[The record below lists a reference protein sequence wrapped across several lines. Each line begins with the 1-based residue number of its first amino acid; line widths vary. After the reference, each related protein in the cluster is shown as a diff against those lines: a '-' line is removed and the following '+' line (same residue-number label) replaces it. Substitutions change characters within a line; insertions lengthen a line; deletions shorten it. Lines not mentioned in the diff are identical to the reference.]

1 MNKIFGIFVFLFL
14 ISCSNIEFV
23 YEGDKGLINPL
34 YEKTHVKTS
43 GIDEAFINSYISTLF
58 GTNKEN
64 QFNLLIKIEEKQTK
78 RSVKLNQTVSNL
90 RYELNFKYNLKLN
103 GGCTT
108 YKKEILSYFSIKPKS
123 SGYNYGTDISLEK
136 NYELAVMD
144 NLNRFLS
151 FLENE
156 NINECK

>member
-1 MNKIFGIFVFLFL
+1 MKKFFGIFVFLFL

-23 YEGDKGLINPL
+23 YEDDNGLINPL

-58 GTNKEN
+58 GINKEN
-64 QFNLLIKIEEKQTK
+64 EFNLLIEVDEKQTK

-108 YKKEILSYFSIKPKS
+108 YKKELLSYFTIKPKS

>member
-1 MNKIFGIFVFLFL
+1 MKKLFVIFMFLVL
-14 ISCSNIEFV
+14 ISCTNIEFV
-23 YEGDKGLINPL
+23 YEDDNGLINPL

-58 GTNKEN
+58 GTNKANE
-64 QFNLLIKIEEKQTK
+64 FNLLIEIEEKQTK

-90 RYELNFKYNLKLN
+90 KYELNFKYNLKLN

-108 YKKEILSYFSIKPKS
+108 YKKEVLSYFSIKPKS

>member
-1 MNKIFGIFVFLFL
+1 MQPPFNFK
-14 ISCSNIEFV
+14 
-23 YEGDKGLINPL
+23 L
-34 YEKTHVKTS
+34 YLK
-43 GIDEAFINSYISTLF
+43 FNSYLRFDTVWFNFTDLFVCFSST
-58 GTNKEN
+58 
-64 QFNLLIKIEEKQTK
+64 
-78 RSVKLNQTVSNL
+78 
-90 RYELNFKYNLKLN
+90 
-103 GGCTT
+103 
-108 YKKEILSYFSIKPKS
+108 SIKPKS

>member
-1 MNKIFGIFVFLFL
+1 MKKFFGILVFLFL

-23 YEGDKGLINPL
+23 YEDDNGLINPL

-58 GTNKEN
+58 GINKEN
-64 QFNLLIKIEEKQTK
+64 EFNLLIEVEEKQTK

-108 YKKEILSYFSIKPKS
+108 YKKELLSYFTIKPKS

>member
-1 MNKIFGIFVFLFL
+1 MKKFFGYFCIFIL

-23 YEGDKGLINPL
+23 YEDDNGLINPL

-58 GTNKEN
+58 GINKEN
-64 QFNLLIKIEEKQTK
+64 EFNLLIEVEEKQTK

-103 GGCTT
+103 GGCTN
-108 YKKEILSYFSIKPKS
+108 YKKEVLSYFSIKPKS

>member
-1 MNKIFGIFVFLFL
+1 MKKIFGIFIFLVL

-23 YEGDKGLINPL
+23 YEDDIGLINPL

-64 QFNLLIKIEEKQTK
+64 EFNLLIEIEEKQTK
-78 RSVKLNQTVSNL
+78 RSVNLNQTVSNL

-108 YKKEILSYFSIKPKS
+108 YKKEVLSYFSIKPKS

-136 NYELAVMD
+136 NYELAVVG
-144 NLNRFLS
+144 NLNKFLS